1 MSYLRWGNCPR
12 VVYRLRPTH
21 LGCLYLGPLPPA
33 LRKMPADC
41 KAVLNDGGVVRCGAV
56 RYVTI

>member
-1 MSYLRWGNCPR
+1 MLYIG
-12 VVYRLRPTH
+12 YGQHT